1 MKIQQRLYSVL
12 GLILLVVM
20 IGSVGYYTMFAGTYA
35 FIDCVYM
42 TIISLTTVGFGEVIP
57 ITGNV
62 TAEIFTMLLILFG
75 MGIIAYGISTLTAVF
90 VEGELSGLL
99 RKRKMENLIK
109 KMEGHYIVCGGGE
122 TGRPVLAELLKNQ
135 EPVVLIELDEANI
148 ERCQNLADIPYIKGD
163 ATEDENLITAGI
175 ERASGIIISLPSD
188 KDNLYVTMSARM
200 LNHNI
205 RIISRMVD
213 KQLEPK
219 LRKAGADS
227 VVSPNTI
234 GALRMASEMIRPM
247 VVDFLDSMLRSSRG
261 DLRINQIIIG
271 KESKLVGK
279 KIMESGIKDKF
290 DLLILGAKNQNKE
303 IEFNPPPAYQLMEGM
318 TLIVMG
324 EVDNIVRA
332 KKSY

>member
-1 MKIQQRLYSVL
+1 MNIQHRLYSVL

-20 IGSVGYYTMFAGTYA
+20 VGSVGYYVMFAGLYP
-35 FIDCVYM
+35 FIDCIYM
-42 TIISLTTVGFGEVIP
+42 TVISLTTVGFGEIIP

-75 MGIIAYGISTLTAVF
+75 MGIIAYGISTMTAVF

-122 TGRPVLAELLKNQ
+122 TGRPILAELLKNQ
-135 EPVVLIELDEANI
+135 EPVVLIEMDEANI
-148 ERCQNLADIPYIKGD
+148 ERCQNLGAIPYIKGD
-163 ATEDENLITAGI
+163 ATDDENLTTAGI
-175 ERASGIIISLPSD
+175 ERANGIIISLPSD

-213 KQLEPK
+213 KRLEPK

-247 VVDFLDSMLRSSRG
+247 VVDFLDSMLRSSQG
-261 DLRINQIIIG
+261 NLRINQIIVG
-271 KESKLVGK
+271 KDSKLVGK
-279 KIMESGIKDKF
+279 KIMESGLKDKF
-290 DLLILGAKNQNKE
+290 DLLILGAKSKNQE
-303 IEFNPPPAYQLMEGM
+303 IEFNPPPSYQLIEGM
-318 TLIVMG
+318 ILIVMG
-324 EVDNIVRA
+324 DVDNIVRA
-332 KKSY
+332 KKAY